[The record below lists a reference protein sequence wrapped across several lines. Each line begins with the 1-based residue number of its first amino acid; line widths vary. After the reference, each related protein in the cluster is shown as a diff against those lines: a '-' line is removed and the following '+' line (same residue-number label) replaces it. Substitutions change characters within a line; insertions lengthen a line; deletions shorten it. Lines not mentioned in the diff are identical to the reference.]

1 MRSFHFPGR
10 SPVYGRRA
18 MCATSHPAGS
28 LTAIEILK
36 AGGNAVDAA
45 IATAAVLAVVE
56 CPMTGIGGD
65 CFAMVAKPGK
75 KPIALNAAGRAP
87 KAATAAWYA
96 KKGIKRIETTSVH
109 AVTVPGAVDGW
120 CRLLE
125 DHGSM
130 PLDRLLAPA
139 IELAGRGFVVAPRVS
154 VDWGRAVRKFS
165 GAGAKKN
172 LLKNGRPPEAGEV
185 MRFPALA
192 ATLQRIAKDGRDG
205 FYRGPVAKDMV
216 AELEALGG
224 LHTLDDFAAQASSAS
239 YVEPISVAYRGLEIK
254 ELPPSNQGIVALIM
268 LKMLARLGKPAS
280 DPVSPERYHV
290 LMEAA
295 RLAYAMRDIFV
306 ADPDKADVPVEHM
319 LDDKVIEGLV
329 ARIDRKKRTPKL
341 GPIPRPAGSDTVY
354 FAIVDEKGMAVSFI
368 NSLYGDFGT
377 GIVTAKTGVT
387 FHNRGE
393 GFVLDAGHP
402 NCIAPRKRPLHTLV
416 PAMAMR
422 NGEAAMAFGVMG
434 AHFQPIG
441 HVYVM
446 SNVADY
452 GMDPQEA
459 IDCPRAFFEG
469 EDVVVEESVPAAT
482 IAGLKALGHRVRQ
495 RELPWGGAQIVA
507 IDRDNGVLI
516 GASDGRK
523 DGLALGY

>member
-18 MCATSHPAGS
+18 MCATSHPLGS
-28 LTAIEILK
+28 LTAIEVLK
-36 AGGNAVDAA
+36 GGGNAVDAA

-65 CFAMVAKPGK
+65 CFAIVAKPGE

-96 KKGIKRIETTSVH
+96 KSGIERIDTTSVH

-125 DHGSM
+125 DHGTM
-130 PLDRLLAPA
+130 PLARLLAPA
-139 IELAGRGFVVAPRVS
+139 VELAERGFVVAPRVS
-154 VDWGRAVRKFS
+154 VDWANGTRKFS

-172 LLKNGRPPEAGEV
+172 LLKKGKAPRAGEV
-185 MRFPALA
+185 MRFTALA

-205 FYRGPVAKDMV
+205 FYRGPVAEDMV
-216 AELEALGG
+216 AELRALGG
-224 LHTLDDFAAQASSAS
+224 LHTMDDFAAQAASAR
-239 YVEPISVAYRGLEIK
+239 YVEPISVGYNGLDLN

-268 LKMLARLGKPAS
+268 LKMLARLGKPHA
-280 DPVSPERYHV
+280 DPVSTERYHV
-290 LMEAA
+290 LMEVA
-295 RLAYAMRDIFV
+295 RLAYAMRDTFV
-306 ADPDKADVPVEHM
+306 ADPDKAKVPVEHM
-319 LDDKVIEGLV
+319 LDDRVIEALV
-329 ARIDRKKRTPKL
+329 ARVHPKKRTPDL

-354 FAIVDEKGMAVSFI
+354 FAIVDDKGMAVSFI

-377 GIVTAKTGVT
+377 GIVTAKTGVN

-393 GFVLDAGHP
+393 GFVLAAKHP

-416 PAMAMR
+416 PAMAMKD
-422 NGEAAMAFGVMG
+422 GKAAIAFGVMG

-446 SNVADY
+446 SNLTDY
-452 GMDPQEA
+452 RMDPQEA

-469 EDVVVEESVPAAT
+469 EEIVVEASVPRSVVE
-482 IAGLKALGHRVRQ
+482 GLQALGHRVRQ

-516 GASDGRK
+516 GASDARK
-523 DGLALGY
+523 DGMALGY